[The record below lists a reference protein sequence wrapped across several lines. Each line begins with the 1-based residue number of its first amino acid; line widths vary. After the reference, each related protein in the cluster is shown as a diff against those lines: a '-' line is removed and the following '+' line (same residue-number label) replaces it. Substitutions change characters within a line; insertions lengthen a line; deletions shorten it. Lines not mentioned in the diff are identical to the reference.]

1 MKNGRQE
8 KSDTKGNLLVT
19 ANLQMMHG
27 SEKGYLGG
35 CVRLVE
41 RMGTAQY
48 YKNAGRLSELVVVRY
63 LPYTQY

>member
-1 MKNGRQE
+1 M
-8 KSDTKGNLLVT
+8 
-19 ANLQMMHG
+19 
-27 SEKGYLGG
+27 
-35 CVRLVE
+35 RLVE